1 MEKAAGNELANT
13 SSVIKHTGMFD
24 NVDRLY
30 GDFDMALKVVLP
42 VKMAVKMAV
51 HLVVVVA
58 LHSVAVVSVVKI

>member
-1 MEKAAGNELANT
+1 
-13 SSVIKHTGMFD
+13 MFD
-24 NVDRLY
+24 NVLY

-58 LHSVAVVSVVKI
+58 LHSVAVWYRW

>member
-1 MEKAAGNELANT
+1 
-13 SSVIKHTGMFD
+13 MFD

-30 GDFDMALKVVLP
+30 GDFDMAPKVVLP

-58 LHSVAVVSVVKI
+58 SSWRWYRW